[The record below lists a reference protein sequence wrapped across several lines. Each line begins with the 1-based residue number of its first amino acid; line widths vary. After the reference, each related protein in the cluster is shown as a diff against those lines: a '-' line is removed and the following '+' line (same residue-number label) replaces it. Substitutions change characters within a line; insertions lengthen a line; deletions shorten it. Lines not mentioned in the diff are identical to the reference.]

1 MSWRVFSLIAM
12 SLPFPVALHF
22 FWIHWKLYRE
32 SGDKDRLISNSDGY
46 GIWEALFFIGLFLV
60 YSIARWGNIVLM
72 FTSLRALPTES
83 YIAIDW
89 LSSIPHI

>member
-1 MSWRVFSLIAM
+1 M
-12 SLPFPVALHF
+12 SLPLPVALHF
-22 FWIHWKLYRE
+22 LWIHWKLYRE
-32 SGDKDRLISNSDGY
+32 SGDKDRLISNSEGY
-46 GIWEALFFIGLFLV
+46 GVWEALLFISLFVV

-72 FTSLRALPTES
+72 FTSMRALPTGS

>member
-1 MSWRVFSLIAM
+1 M
-12 SLPFPVALHF
+12 SLPFPVALQCL
-22 FWIHWKLYRE
+22 WIHWKLYRE
-32 SGDKDRLISNSDGY
+32 SGDKDCLISNSDGY
-46 GIWEALFFIGLFLV
+46 GIWEAMFFIGLFLV
-60 YSIARWGNIVLM
+60 YSTARWGNIILM